1 MTSIDR
7 VISKMAHFTDNVGVN
22 TYNVLT
28 PAASTFSPEQS
39 AATSCDSHFPLA
51 HNAAIRRRVSGC
63 WVGIDQ
69 FCANPSKTST
79 VKLFVGK
86 LSFCIRAKHLTTA
99 PITAKMP
106 AHIPIVKK
114 RTKHFKRHQSDRYH
128 GVKESWRK
136 PKGIDNRVS
145 IERLLKDDR
154 DGQYGIEEREGGG
167 YRRSMFRSCGLKK
180 RDKQEA
186 KTTLDLTVD
195 SSSRT

>member
-1 MTSIDR
+1 MTS
-7 VISKMAHFTDNVGVN
+7 HF
-22 TYNVLT
+22 
-28 PAASTFSPEQS
+28 S
-39 AATSCDSHFPLA
+39 LA

-63 WVGIDQ
+63 GVGIDQ
-69 FCANPSKTST
+69 FCANLSKTST

-86 LSFCIRAKHLTTA
+86 LSFSIPAKHLTTA
-99 PITAKMP
+99 SIAAKMP

-167 YRRSMFRSCGLKK
+167 YGRSMFRSCGSKK